1 MVKDSREQMIKDN
14 IGLVHSIA
22 KRFKGRGE
30 DYDDLYQAGCVG
42 LIKAVDNFDASKGFL
57 FSTYAVPVIMGEIRR
72 LFRDGGAIK
81 ISRSLKEK
89 SIKVQAIR
97 ERFVKKNLREP
108 TLSELSQISGIDKE
122 ELSEVLNVINP
133 VVSLSCTT
141 DDGDETIDI
150 PVDDTDKLFDRL
162 SVHHAIKDLSNDELL
177 LIKYRFYEGKTQCE
191 SAKLLGISQVQV
203 SRREKQLL
211 AKLRTRLE

>member
-22 KRFKGRGE
+22 KRLKDRGE

-122 ELSEVLNVINP
+122 ELSEVLNAVNP
-133 VVSLSCTT
+133 VISIYTSN
-141 DDGDETIDI
+141 DEEEGVIEI
-150 PVDDTDKLFDRL
+150 PVDDSDALFNKISVDYAVKGL
-162 SVHHAIKDLSNDELL
+162 SSDELL
-177 LIKYRFYEGKTQCE
+177 LIKYRFYEGKTQVQTAE
-191 SAKLLGISQVQV
+191 LLGISQVQV

-211 AKLRTRLE
+211 FKLRQRLE

>member
-1 MVKDSREQMIKDN
+1 MIEDN

-42 LIKAVDNFDASKGFL
+42 LIKAVDNFDESKGFL

-72 LFRDGGAIK
+72 LFRDGGAVK
-81 ISRSLKEK
+81 VSRSLKEK

-97 ERFVKKNLREP
+97 EKFIKKELREP
-108 TLSELSQISGIDKE
+108 TVSELSELCGIETE